1 MYLKRTIAT
10 AALVVALSA
19 GAGFAAASDFV
30 GKYETIDTDG
40 KPMQIVL
47 TENGVA
53 TGQRADE
60 SLTGNWKTAK
70 KNDNLAVI
78 RWKDGWVTQI
88 KKSGDAYTK
97 VAFKKGKPDEAK
109 KSDITKV
116 E

>member
-1 MYLKRTIAT
+1 MLKRTLAA

-30 GKYETIDTDG
+30 GKYETTDTDG

-47 TENGVA
+47 AENGAA

-60 SLTGNWKTAK
+60 SLTGSWKTAK
-70 KNDNLAVI
+70 KNDNVAVI
-78 RWKDGWVTQI
+78 RWKDGWITRI
-88 KKSGDAYTK
+88 TKAGEAYTK

-109 KSDITKV
+109 KADITKV

>member
-1 MYLKRTIAT
+1 MLKRTLAT
-10 AALVVALSA
+10 AALVVAVS
-19 GAGFAAASDFV
+19 GVGFAAASDFV
-30 GKYETIDTDG
+30 GKYETTDTDG
-40 KPMQIVL
+40 KSMQITL
-47 TENGVA
+47 AENGAA

-70 KNDNLAVI
+70 KNDNVAVI